1 MNTRFKNLNKRRNL
15 RQNIDHMLV
24 SLYISGVNFERLEEE
39 KYEFAVYSV
48 CVSCSAI
55 NHMHVRAFISQQT
68 IEERRR
74 IIHSLCYCMM
84 MKNVMF
90 D

>member
-1 MNTRFKNLNKRRNL
+1 MNARFKNLDKARNL

-24 SLYISGVNFERLEEE
+24 SLYIFGVNFERPEEE

-55 NHMHVRAFISQQT
+55 NHMHVKTLISQHNLK
-68 IEERRR
+68 ERRR
-74 IIHSLCYCMM
+74 ILVCVIA
-84 MKNVMF
+84 
-90 D
+90 